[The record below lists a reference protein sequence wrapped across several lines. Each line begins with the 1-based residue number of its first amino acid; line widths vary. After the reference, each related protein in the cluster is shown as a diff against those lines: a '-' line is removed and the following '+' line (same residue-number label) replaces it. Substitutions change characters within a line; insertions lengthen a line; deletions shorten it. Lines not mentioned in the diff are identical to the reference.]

1 VISIN
6 LGVMNLL
13 PFPALDGGHLLI
25 YVIEAIR
32 RKPLKREVEGMIN
45 FIGLVIILTLAVLIM
60 IKDFIAL

>member
-1 VISIN
+1 
-6 LGVMNLL
+6 ML

-25 YVIEAIR
+25 YIVEAIR

-45 FIGLVIILTLAVLIM
+45 FIGLIIILTLAVLIM